1 MTFYILLMKKWHG
14 ARASIYNLLHNQML
28 WHLTW
33 ASIYFLMVWMGMG
46 GYLWAVILFIKE
58 KQGNNLIHL
67 SSIEYQLYPNLLDQA
82 IASWCVWTCWW
93 WGRSGWRR
101 SWQSTRRGCP
111 RTPRCTP
118 PPSPPHRRTP
128 PRRARP
134 ARTGSGSAWR
144 CQPGMGVSLNILI
157 REKNRK

>member
-67 SSIEYQLYPNLLDQA
+67 SSIEYQLYPNLKSAWSSNCQLV
-82 IASWCVWTCWW
+82 CVDLLMVRKKWLTEIMTEYQTGLAAHSALHPSSSPSC
-93 WGRSGWRR
+93 S
-101 SWQSTRRGCP
+101 SLP
-111 RTPRCTP
+111 DPTPPCTP
-118 PPSPPHRRTP
+118 SSDRFRISL
-128 PRRARP
+128 AV
-134 ARTGSGSAWR
+134 SAWD
-144 CQPGMGVSLNILI
+144 GVGIKCLS
-157 REKNRK
+157 